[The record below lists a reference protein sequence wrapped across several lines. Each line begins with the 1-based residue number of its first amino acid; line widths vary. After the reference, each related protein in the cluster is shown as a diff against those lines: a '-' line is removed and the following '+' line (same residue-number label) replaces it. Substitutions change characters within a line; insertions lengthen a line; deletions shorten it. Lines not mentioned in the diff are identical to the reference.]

1 MIGISF
7 SVSMVAPILD
17 GLVLNHTVEGG
28 RLHEIFGGLIK
39 GGGVGWFANDL
50 HTLVNINVLF
60 FIPATANPLYR
71 EFQFLHSYTSDAG
84 FGR

>member
-1 MIGISF
+1 MPDNGDTGAGILTHQY
-7 SVSMVAPILD
+7 MCIDTIYNQLLALQ
-17 GLVLNHTVEGG
+17 
-28 RLHEIFGGLIK
+28 

-50 HTLVNINVLF
+50 HALVNINVLF

>member
-1 MIGISF
+1 
-7 SVSMVAPILD
+7 MVASILD
-17 GLVLNHTVEGG
+17 GLVLNHTVVAC